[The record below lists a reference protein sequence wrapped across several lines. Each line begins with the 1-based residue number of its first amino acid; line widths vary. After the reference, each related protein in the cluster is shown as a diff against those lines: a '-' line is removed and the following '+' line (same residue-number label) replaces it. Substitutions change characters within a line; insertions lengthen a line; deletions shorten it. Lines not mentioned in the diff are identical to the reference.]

1 VLYDVIL
8 EYMDAD
14 GEWKSVSR
22 ENFPEN
28 GIEVVLPAVK
38 GTTPAT
44 HVYKVAH
51 MFTMNMRGKNAGDV
65 EYPVPT
71 AYQNEKGEWMLKFT
85 VNGLSPIM
93 VAAVPIPAVPQTG
106 DTSDVRLYAM
116 LLVISVMGIAAA
128 KRRRT
133 E

>member
-1 VLYDVIL
+1 MLYDVIL

-71 AYQNEKGEWMLKFT
+71 AYQNEEGAWMLKFT

-93 VAAVPIPAVPQTG
+93 VAAVPIPEAPQTG

-116 LLVISVMGIAAA
+116 LLTISVMGIAAA
-128 KRRRT
+128 KRRRS